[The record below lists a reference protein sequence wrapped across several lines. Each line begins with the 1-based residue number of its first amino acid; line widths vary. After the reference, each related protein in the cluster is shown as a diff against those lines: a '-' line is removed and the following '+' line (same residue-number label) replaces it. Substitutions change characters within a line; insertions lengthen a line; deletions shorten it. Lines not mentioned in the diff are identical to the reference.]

1 MGAFVTQLADVAWVI
16 GPRMPGTTLTGLSG
30 ARCGSLTCPDGLT
43 YAQAALKAGGVA
55 NGARAK
61 LTDVVLRRLQGLPD
75 DEEEEAN
82 RAALGSLGADEE
94 DDDEAVLGD

>member
-1 MGAFVTQLADVAWVI
+1 M
-16 GPRMPGTTLTGLSG
+16 
-30 ARCGSLTCPDGLT
+30 T

-61 LTDVVLRRLQGLPD
+61 LTDVVLRRLHGLPD

-82 RAALGSLGADEE
+82 RAALGSLGADE
-94 DDDEAVLGD
+94 